1 MPGPHDG
8 SSIGAAMSPLHTVNK
23 SPFSSTALASC
34 LAHATE
40 DAAILLIED
49 GVYAA
54 LATAPHAP
62 ELAAAAARGVVYAL
76 EPDLQAR
83 GLGES
88 PLLAGTKRVD
98 YAGFVDL
105 AASHSTVMAW
115 L

>member
-1 MPGPHDG
+1 
-8 SSIGAAMSPLHTVNK
+8 MSPLHTVNK

-54 LATAPHAP
+54 VESAQYPA
-62 ELAAAAARGVVYAL
+62 ELKVAAARGAVYAL
-76 EPDLQAR
+76 EPDLVAR
-83 GLGES
+83 GLAEAT
-88 PLLAGTKRVD
+88 LIAGTKRID

-105 AASHSTVMAW
+105 TAAHSSVMAW
-115 L
+115 V